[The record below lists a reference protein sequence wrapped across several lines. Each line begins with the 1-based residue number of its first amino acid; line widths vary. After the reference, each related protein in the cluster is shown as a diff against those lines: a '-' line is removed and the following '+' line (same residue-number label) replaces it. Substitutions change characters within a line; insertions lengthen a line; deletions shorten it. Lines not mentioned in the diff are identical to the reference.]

1 MMDLAVL
8 HPWLDLMSERS
19 FQPKW
24 SCGPVPVEDGP
35 LFEAAELN
43 ILKKCSKWKTHHIS
57 NRKQTSM
64 LQLLAHRISH
74 GYVEINFRCE
84 NVGAGHGLRVEPT
97 VQVCGMRMRCIVSLV
112 PLH

>member
-1 MMDLAVL
+1 MSDVLGSVTPTVGPDDLRGL
-8 HPWLDLMSERS
+8 

-24 SCGPVPVEDGP
+24 FCGPVPVKDGP

-43 ILKKCSKWKTHHIS
+43 ILKTCSKWKTHHSS

-64 LQLLAHRISH
+64 LRLSAHRVSH

-84 NVGAGHGLRVEPT
+84 NVGAGYWL
-97 VQVCGMRMRCIVSLV
+97 
-112 PLH
+112 